1 MKLSHL
7 QKYILLAGYGEKE
20 KFSRGRLLKFYANPS
35 ALRATPF
42 RKGRVPKKED
52 RVNIITKS
60 LERLIDKGLMVGYGM
75 RTPKKWFIKEIKL
88 TAVGQRAGRKL
99 QGEQASLPFK

>member
-20 KFSRGRLLKFYANPS
+20 KFSRGRLLKFYD
-35 ALRATPF
+35 RQK
-42 RKGRVPKKED
+42 RKPKKED

-60 LERLIDKGLMVGYGM
+60 LERLIDNGFLTGYGM

-88 TAVGQRAGRKL
+88 TAVGRRAGRKL